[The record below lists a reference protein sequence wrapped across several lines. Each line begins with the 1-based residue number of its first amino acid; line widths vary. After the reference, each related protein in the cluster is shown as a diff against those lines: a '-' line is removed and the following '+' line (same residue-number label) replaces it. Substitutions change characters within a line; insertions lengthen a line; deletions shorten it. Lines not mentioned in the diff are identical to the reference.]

1 MRRAWI
7 FVTLLVTLL
16 GTACA
21 WRDEA
26 PRELTFIDEAS
37 RFAPGIASTE
47 YSDVRLTISPDG
59 HTALWFSRNRPGGPG
74 SYDIWMSRRE
84 GTAWSAAQPVSFN
97 SAARDFDPAFS
108 ADGRHVYFS
117 SDRAGGA
124 GGDDLYRVP
133 RTRAGFGAVE
143 HLGSAVNSA
152 GNEWAPMLSADGHT
166 LLLSSDGLAGARKM
180 DLFAARAVHGRFETP
195 RRLPG
200 DINTDEDEFDATFLD
215 DTRSIVFTR
224 ARDLRTDT
232 VRLFHAF
239 AARGRYGRGEML
251 AAIVNT
257 PGSDTYAPMLDWS
270 KRHQLTFTTR
280 RPAGAAS
287 VDVYVV
293 RYGP

>member
-1 MRRAWI
+1 MRAPWMLAA
-7 FVTLLVTLL
+7 LLAT
-16 GTACA
+16 GCA
-21 WRDEA
+21 WRGDA
-26 PRELTFIDEAS
+26 PRAIEFVEEAS

-47 YSDVRLTISPDG
+47 FSDVRLTISPDG
-59 HTALWFSRNRPGGPG
+59 GTALWFSRNRPGGPG
-74 SYDIWMSRRE
+74 SYDIWMSRRR
-84 GTAWSAAQPVSFN
+84 GAQWSAAEPVSFN

-117 SDRAGGA
+117 SDRPGGV
-124 GGDDLYRVP
+124 GGDDLYRAR
-133 RTRAGFGAVE
+133 RTRNGFGPAE
-143 HLGSAVNSA
+143 HLGNAVNST
-152 GNEWAPMLSADGHT
+152 GNEWAPMLSADGNT
-166 LLLSSDGLAGARKM
+166 LLLSSDGHAGARRM
-180 DLFAARAVHGRFETP
+180 DLFIASAVNGHFETP

-224 ARDLRTDT
+224 APNLRTDT
-232 VRLFHAF
+232 VRLFHSF
-239 AARGRYGRGEML
+239 AAGGRYGRGEL
-251 AAIVNT
+251 LPAIVNT

-287 VDVYVV
+287 VDVYIV